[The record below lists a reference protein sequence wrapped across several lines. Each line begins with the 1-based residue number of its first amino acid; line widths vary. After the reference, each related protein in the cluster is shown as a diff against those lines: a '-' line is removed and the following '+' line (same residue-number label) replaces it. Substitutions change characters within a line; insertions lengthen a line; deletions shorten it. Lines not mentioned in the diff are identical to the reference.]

1 MDRICTCSYGAI
13 PQCAICFVQQQMNML
28 PKKRQLSRMPKSLIQ
43 FKFKAIWPE
52 NLLDGW
58 SQIIR
63 SIPKK
68 KRVED
73 HCVQCRSAEKVS
85 LLRFTY
91 SSESSIRFRCRS
103 GRDGTGG
110 KERNENWKSEYS
122 EIFAD
127 PIYFVTNSY
136 ITPKLAG

>member
-28 PKKRQLSRMPKSLIQ
+28 PKKRQLSLMTKSLIQ

-73 HCVQCRSAEKVS
+73 HCVQCYKSTPFYIFQRI
-85 LLRFTY
+85 FY
-91 SSESSIRFRCRS
+91 PIPMPI
-103 GRDGTGG
+103 GTGWHGRKG
-110 KERNENWKSEYS
+110 KERKL
-122 EIFAD
+122 EIGILGNFR
-127 PIYFVTNSY
+127 
-136 ITPKLAG
+136 